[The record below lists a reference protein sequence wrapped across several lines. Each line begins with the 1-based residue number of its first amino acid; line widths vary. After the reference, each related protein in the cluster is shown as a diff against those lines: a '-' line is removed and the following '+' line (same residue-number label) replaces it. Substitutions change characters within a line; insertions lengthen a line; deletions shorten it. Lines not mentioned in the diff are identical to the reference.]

1 MRPFLL
7 AALLLAAAAPL
18 SSTHAQST
26 LDRPV
31 GEARPYVRDSG
42 LRANDGDSA
51 VVLFRETV
59 HIEGA
64 AWVRVYFGAIE
75 LAPGST
81 VRVTSLLD
89 NEVQA
94 LDLAGLA
101 QWGNSSAYFNGDT
114 VVVELIGGPKT
125 TRNRLVI
132 DQVTVEIGTPLPIG
146 GCGIC
151 GADDRVPSNMNWSG
165 RLLPAGCTAS
175 VWNVASCLVSAGHC
189 VAGDDV
195 IEFNVPF
202 SDLDCSLNHPPV
214 ADQFP
219 ITDTVFVNGGVGN
232 DWSVLETGTNN
243 LGQTAFERY
252 GVLREIASELAPI
265 GGLLAVWG
273 YGVDTECVRNQVQQ
287 TSTGNVMSVQATHYT
302 YDVDTTFGNSGSAVL
317 RLVPCPACDPE
328 IVAIATHC
336 DCPNNIGTRVDH
348 AAFAAA
354 REALCPDP
362 CETDINRDGDINVL
376 DLIELL
382 LCFGQPNLPPC
393 DQADVNTDGV
403 VNVLDLV
410 ALLVDFG
417 TSCP

>member
-1 MRPFLL
+1 MRLSLL
-7 AALLLAAAAPL
+7 VAVLAAAASL

-31 GEARPYVRDSG
+31 GEARPYLRDSG
-42 LRANDGDSA
+42 LRANDGDLG
-51 VVLFRETV
+51 VVLFSESV
-59 HIEGA
+59 HVEGA
-64 AWVRVYFGAIE
+64 AWLRVYFGAIE

-81 VRVTSLLD
+81 VRLTSLLD

-132 DQVTVEIGTPLPIG
+132 DQVAVEIATPLPIG
-146 GCGIC
+146 SCGIC
-151 GADDRVPSNMNWSG
+151 GADDRLPTNLNWSG

-175 VWNVASCLVSAGHC
+175 VWNEASCLVSAGHC

-195 IEFNVPF
+195 IQFNVPA
-202 SDLDCSLNHPPV
+202 SDPNCSLNNPPV

-232 DWSVLETGTNN
+232 DWAVLETGTNN

-252 GVLREIASELAPI
+252 GVLREIASQVAPI

-273 YGVDTECVRNQVQQ
+273 FGVDSECVRNQVQQ
-287 TSTGNVMSVQATHYT
+287 SSTGNVMSVQSTHYT
-302 YDVDTTFGNSGSAVL
+302 YDVDTTFGNSGSAVI
-317 RLVPCPACDPE
+317 RLCPNCDPK

-336 DCPNNIGTRVDH
+336 NCPDNIGTRVDL

-354 REALCPDP
+354 RQTLCPDP
-362 CETDINRDGDINVL
+362 PEACPTDINRDGDINVL
-376 DLIELL
+376 DLIDLL
-382 LCFGQPNLPPC
+382 LCFGLPAAPPC
-393 DQADVNTDGV
+393 DQADVNADGD

-410 ALLVDFG
+410 ELLIDFG